1 MTVFYVIS
9 KYATVFGTLIKG
21 LWEHISCGI
30 LKIFVEDARYLEPTE
45 LCGHVEHELPKD
57 RAKAFLVCFIPTIV
71 NALLAFFLGGAGFMG
86 LFNLGV
92 QKSSPIFWLYVVL
105 YYLGVSF
112 FCNMF
117 PLVEDAM
124 NNWDRIYQSAL
135 TDEEK
140 AKNEEIKQL
149 QLANKAAEKEAQK
162 LAKEKAKE
170 KKGTAPAKIKK
181 SSDGGE
187 KIKKETN
194 IFTKILLFIPSAI
207 MYGGAFLE
215 KYCVTFII
223 SIVVTVLAI
232 ILA

>member
-1 MTVFYVIS
+1 MTVFYLIS
-9 KYATVFGTLIKG
+9 KYATVFGSLVKG

-30 LKIFVEDARYLEPTE
+30 LKIFVEDARYLQPTE

-57 RAKAFLVCFIPTIV
+57 RAKAFLICFIPTIV

-92 QKSSPIFWLYVVL
+92 QKSSPVFWVYIVL
-105 YYLGVSF
+105 YYLGISF

-124 NNWDRIYQSAL
+124 NNWSGIYQSAL
-135 TDEEK
+135 SDEEK
-140 AKNEEIKQL
+140 ARNEEIKQL

-170 KKGTAPAKIKK
+170 KKGTAPVKIKK

-223 SIVVTVLAI
+223 SVVVTLLAI

>member
-9 KYATVFGTLIKG
+9 KYATVFGALIKG

-45 LCGHVEHELPKD
+45 LCGHVEHELPRG
-57 RAKAFLVCFIPTIV
+57 RAKAFLVCFIPAIV

-92 QKSSPIFWLYVVL
+92 QKSSPAFWLYVVL

-124 NNWDRIYQSAL
+124 NNWDRIYRSSL

-140 AKNEEIKQL
+140 AENEEIQ
-149 QLANKAAEKEAQK
+149 
-162 LAKEKAKE
+162 
-170 KKGTAPAKIKK
+170 K
-181 SSDGGE
+181 SSDSG
-187 KIKKETN
+187 KKVKKESN

-232 ILA
+232 FLA

>member
-45 LCGHVEHELPKD
+45 LCGHVEHEMPKD

-92 QKSSPIFWLYVVL
+92 QKSSPVFWLYVVL

-135 TDEEK
+135 TDEDK
-140 AKNEEIKQL
+140 AKNEEIK
-149 QLANKAAEKEAQK
+149 
-162 LAKEKAKE
+162 
-170 KKGTAPAKIKK
+170 K
-181 SSDGGE
+181 SSDKGE
-187 KIKKETN
+187 KIKKEAN

-215 KYCVTFII
+215 KYCGTFII
-223 SIVVTVLAI
+223 SIIVTVLAI
-232 ILA
+232 FLA